1 MKMYK
6 TYYLLT
12 VMTAAL
18 GLTACGGGSGD
29 SSGPGG
35 NRTTGVVTSVTT
47 NSVDVAGN
55 TFGTTSASVSGDE
68 IGNVA
73 DVDAGMVVS
82 VESDGA
88 GNAIYIEY
96 DAEVEGI
103 VESINADMMV
113 VMGQNVDISQN
124 PNFHSE
130 VEGVTGLMDIDP
142 LTNPVVEVSGYSD
155 GMGNIVATYIEFE
168 AVTYDGSDDL
178 ELEGIV
184 TSLDLANGTFKIGD
198 QLIHFDPNNIS
209 LTMEDGLN
217 VEVDLMMVGE
227 DAHATEIEIEDDYG
241 DEHGEGHEIEIEG
254 IVSGD
259 LGEDDTFMIN
269 GETVM
274 LGDNVE
280 YEYGLT
286 RADIVDGAHLEVEGY
301 LNADGMLIVTEVEPP
316 GTSDDDESDDSSD
329 DSTDDSSSD
338 LESPDST
345 DTPDTV

>member
-6 TYYLLT
+6 PYSLLT
-12 VMTAAL
+12 VLVSAMA
-18 GLTACGGGSGD
+18 LTACGSGSGD
-29 SSGPGG
+29 SSGPG
-35 NRTTGVVTSVTT
+35 NRTTGVVTSKSASTI
-47 NSVDVAGN
+47 NVAGSI
-55 TFGTTSASVSGDE
+55 FSTSSSSVSGDE
-68 IGNVA
+68 IGS
-73 DVDAGMVVS
+73 VDAVDTGMVVS

-88 GNAIYIEY
+88 GNAIDIEY

-103 VESINADMMV
+103 VESIDAGLMV

-130 VEGVTGLMDIDP
+130 VAGVTSIMDIDP
-142 LTNPVVEVSGYSD
+142 TTNPVVEVSGYSD

-168 AVTYDGSDDL
+168 ALTYDGSEDL

-184 TSLDLANGTFKIGD
+184 TSLDLANGTFMIG
-198 QLIHFDPNNIS
+198 QATIHFDPNNIS

-217 VEVDLMMVGE
+217 VEVDLMMVGNE
-227 DAHATEIEIEDDYG
+227 YHATEIEIEDDYG

-259 LGEDDTFMIN
+259 LGQDGTFMIN

-274 LGDNVE
+274 LGANVE

-286 RADIVDGAHLEVEGY
+286 AADIVDGAHLEVEGY
-301 LNADGMLIVTEVEPP
+301 LNSDGMLIVNEVEPP
-316 GTSDDDESDDSSD
+316 GTSDDDEYVDSSD
-329 DSTDDSSSD
+329 S
-338 LESPDST
+338 
-345 DTPDTV
+345 PDTV